1 MDRTSISSRAARWAA
16 NHRRA
21 AILGWIAFV
30 VAAFMIG
37 GAVGTETI
45 ADEDLGNGDSRQA
58 DQIVADAGYPED
70 DYESVLV
77 QSKAGATTDDSQF
90 QAAISDT
97 EQRLARVAHVAE
109 IRVTAEGQPL
119 GPDLRRSAVRR

>member
-1 MDRTSISSRAARWAA
+1 MDRTSIASRAARWAA

-37 GAVGTETI
+37 GAVGTQTI
-45 ADEDLGNGDSRQA
+45 ADEDLGNGDSRTA

-70 DYESVLV
+70 DGESVLV
-77 QSKAGATTDDSQF
+77 QSTR
-90 QAAISDT
+90 
-97 EQRLARVAHVAE
+97 RLDHR
-109 IRVTAEGQPL
+109 R
-119 GPDLRRSAVRR
+119 RRSSRPRSATRSSGWRRSRTSPRSSRR